1 MKSYATGVSETNQ
14 GYAVFYGYTRN
25 IQHLNISAYIAISF
39 YPYFSGCILIVI
51 AESAVAYVV
60 AMFLVM
66 RLTPPDNPTD
76 TVVTKVAE
84 SIAAAFSSQ
93 SKASHQTNIKDDAA
107 NERKSTPKN
116 KTKYLTLISNR
127 EYILMYALLIMGFLI
142 WDSVIYHKANRKSPY
157 WIYFPIPFP
166 VITSLFVSFGLMIWS
181 FIENICCH
189 RKILKKQCLEHW
201 QEFVAIPFLTV
212 LSAFVI
218 THSFWILLMLLSFPA
233 LVISKM
239 IFFIPLSLPVI
250 IMLQRIFSCFRLCC
264 RCRSVPPKGYF
275 PAAFYFFILWSPV
288 LVLLYVTSNL
298 LDVSEISNDPLK
310 LILIFIGAIFITYRI
325 AKVWSH
331 KYFEKTPS
339 NLPEEEEEEEE
350 GIPLLHVTIEGQ
362 EDTKQEHQM
371 HEEQF

>member
-1 MKSYATGVSETNQ
+1 ML
-14 GYAVFYGYTRN
+14 YGYTRN
-25 IQHLNISAYIAISF
+25 IQHLNISAYTEIAF
-39 YPYFSGCILIVI
+39 YPYFNGCFLILI
-51 AESAVAYVV
+51 AESAVVSVV
-60 AMFLVM
+60 AIFLGM
-66 RLTPPDNPTD
+66 RLDSPDNPTD

-93 SKASHQTNIKDDAA
+93 SKASHQTNIKDDAT

-127 EYILMYALLIMGFLI
+127 EYILMYALLIIGFII

-157 WIYFPIPFP
+157 WICFPIPFLI
-166 VITSLFVSFGLMIWS
+166 ITSLFTSFGLMIS
-181 FIENICCH
+181 LFIWNIICCNG
-189 RKILKKQCLEHW
+189 KIIKKQCLEHW

-218 THSFWILLMLLSFPA
+218 IHSFWILLMLLSFPA

-239 IFFIPLSLPVI
+239 MFFIPLSLPVI

-264 RCRSVPPKGYF
+264 RCQSVPPKGYF

-339 NLPEEEEEEEE
+339 NLPEEEEE

>member
-1 MKSYATGVSETNQ
+1 MKSYATGVSETDQ
-14 GYAVFYGYTRN
+14 GYATLYGFSRN
-25 IQHLNISAYIAISF
+25 IHHLNISAYAEISI
-39 YPYFSGCILIVI
+39 YPNFSGSLLILI
-51 AESAVAYVV
+51 AESAVASVV
-60 AMFLVM
+60 AIFLGM
-66 RLTPPDNPTD
+66 RLGSGSPDNPTD
-76 TVVTKVAE
+76 TVVTKVVE
-84 SIAAAFSSQ
+84 SIVAAFSSQ
-93 SKASHQTNIKDDAA
+93 SKASHQMNIKDDATD
-107 NERKSTPKN
+107 ERKSTPKN

-127 EYILMYALLIMGFLI
+127 EYILMHAFLIMGLII

-157 WIYFPIPFP
+157 WIYFPIPFL
-166 VITSLFVSFGLMIWS
+166 VITSLFTSFLLMIWS
-181 FIENICCH
+181 FIWNICFQ

-212 LSAFVI
+212 LSAIII
-218 THSFWILLMLLSFPA
+218 THGFWILLMLLSFPA

-239 IFFIPLSLPVI
+239 IFLIPLSLPVI

-264 RCRSVPPKGYF
+264 RCRSVPPKEYF
-275 PAAFYFFILWSPV
+275 SAGFYFFMLWSPV

-298 LDVSEISNDPLK
+298 LDFSEINNDPLK

-331 KYFEKTPS
+331 KYFEKTSS
-339 NLPEEEEEEEE
+339 NLPEEEEE

>member
-1 MKSYATGVSETNQ
+1 M
-14 GYAVFYGYTRN
+14 FYGYTRN
-25 IQHLNISAYIAISF
+25 IQHLNISAYTKRAF
-39 YPYFSGCILIVI
+39 YPYFSGCFLIVI
-51 AESAVAYVV
+51 AESAVASVV
-60 AMFLVM
+60 TFFLGM
-66 RLTPPDNPTD
+66 RLGPPNDPTD
-76 TVVTKVAE
+76 TVVTKVVE

-93 SKASHQTNIKDDAA
+93 SKASHEANIKDDATD
-107 NERKSTPKN
+107 ERKGTPKN
-116 KTKYLTLISNR
+116 KTEYLTLISNR
-127 EYILMYALLIMGFLI
+127 EYISMYALLIIGFII
-142 WDSVIYHKANRKSPY
+142 WDSVIYHKANRKGPY
-157 WIYFPIPFP
+157 WICFPIPFL
-166 VITSLFVSFGLMIWS
+166 VIVSLFTSFNLMMLF
-181 FIENICCH
+181 FILNRLCYQ
-189 RKILKKQCLEHW
+189 RKIKKQCLEHW

-239 IFFIPLSLPVI
+239 IFLIPLSLPVI

-275 PAAFYFFILWSPV
+275 PAGFYFFILWSPV

-331 KYFEKTPS
+331 KYFEKMSS

>member
-1 MKSYATGVSETNQ
+1 MKSYATGVTETDQ
-14 GYAVFYGYTRN
+14 GYATLYGFSRN
-25 IQHLNISAYIAISF
+25 IHHLNISAYDEISF
-39 YPYFSGCILIVI
+39 YPDFSGSLLILI
-51 AESAVAYVV
+51 AESAVASVV
-60 AMFLVM
+60 AVFLGM
-66 RLTPPDNPTD
+66 RLGSGSPDNPTD
-76 TVVTKVAE
+76 TVVTKVVE

-93 SKASHQTNIKDDAA
+93 SKASHQANIKDDATD
-107 NERKSTPKN
+107 ERKSTPKN

-127 EYILMYALLIMGFLI
+127 EYILMYALLIIGFLI
-142 WDSVIYHKANRKSPY
+142 WDSVIYCKANKKGPY
-157 WIYFPIPFP
+157 WIYFPIPFL
-166 VITSLFVSFGLMIWS
+166 VITSLYTSFLLMISS
-181 FIENICCH
+181 FIWNICFQ
-189 RKILKKQCLEHW
+189 RKILKKRLEHW
-201 QEFVAIPFLTV
+201 QEFVAMPFLTV

-239 IFFIPLSLPVI
+239 IFLIPLSLPVI

-264 RCRSVPPKGYF
+264 RCHSVPPKEYF
-275 PAAFYFFILWSPV
+275 SAAFYFFMLWSPV

-298 LDVSEISNDPLK
+298 LDFSEINNDPLK

-331 KYFEKTPS
+331 KYFEKTSS
-339 NLPEEEEEEEE
+339 NLPEEEEEE